1 MPRTFYILQERS
13 TKLYLRTRHPT
24 LVRNFL
30 VADCY
35 YNRSEAHEAAG
46 DVYDVIKIVVRMERD
61 KEINH

>member
-1 MPRTFYILQERS
+1 MPRTFYILQERT

-35 YNRSEAHEAAG
+35 YNRREAHEAAG
-46 DVYDVIKIVVRMERD
+46 EVYDVIKIVVVMKKDE
-61 KEINH
+61 KINH